1 MKHTPEQIQTTIE
14 NIRHDIIYFD
24 YDDGETCEDSIDYE
38 FGNLETRV
46 CDLFVIKA
54 ALEAYAA
61 NQWQPIET
69 APKDGSLIYLFGK
82 NVSGKT
88 RRIQARYTQKHKEI
102 AEDCD
107 NTEWLDELAD
117 EYYYPEGWYEI
128 SWCNDDYHMY
138 KVHDYNIQP
147 THWMPLPPSP
157 SDKGAE

>member
-1 MKHTPEQIQTTIE
+1 MNNTKEEIQRAIDAVISTLAE
-14 NIRHDIIYFD
+14 WAGQKSLRLEGSCSRF
-24 YDDGETCEDSIDYE
+24 ET
-38 FGNLETRV
+38 
-46 CDLFVIKA
+46 IKA